1 MELLTILKVNNM
13 NNLKNKVAV
22 ITGGNGVLGGAIA
35 KGLAAQGA
43 KVGILGRS
51 EGTVQERVSEIE
63 KNGGMAIG
71 LVADVLKK
79 EDLQNAKEKI
89 ESEFGP
95 IDILVNAAGGN
106 MKGATITPD
115 QSIFDLDLDDMDKV
129 SELNYKGTVLP
140 VIIFGESMIARKKGS
155 IINISSLAADRAL
168 TRVMGYSSA
177 KAAIDNFTKWLS
189 VEMATKYG
197 DGIRVNA
204 IAPGF
209 FIGEQNRDLLLNED
223 GSLTERGNTIISN
236 TPMKRFGKPEELQ
249 GVANW
254 LAGNDSTF
262 VTGTVIYVDGGFSA
276 YSGV

>member
-1 MELLTILKVNNM
+1 M
-13 NNLKNKVAV
+13 NTLIDKVAV

-51 EGTVQERVSEIE
+51 DDTVNERVLEIQ
-63 KNGGMAIG
+63 NSGGSAIG
-71 LVADVLKK
+71 LIADVLNK
-79 EDLQNAKEKI
+79 DQLQAAKEKI
-89 ESEFGP
+89 EGIFGP

-115 QSIFDLDLDDMDKV
+115 QTIFDLNLDDMEKV
-129 SELNYKGTVLP
+129 SQLNFKGTVLP
-140 VIIFGESMIARKKGS
+140 ITIFGKSMTDRKKGN
-155 IINISSLAADRAL
+155 IINISSMAAERAL

-177 KAAIDNFTKWLS
+177 KAAINNFTKWLS
-189 VEMATKYG
+189 VEMAQKYG

-209 FIGEQNRDLLLNED
+209 FIGEQNRDLLLNAD
-223 GSLTERGNTIISN
+223 GSLTDRGNTIVGQ

-249 GVANW
+249 GAANW
-254 LAGNDSTF
+254 LAGDESTF
-262 VTGTVIYVDGGFSA
+262 VTGTVIAVDGGFGA
-276 YSGV
+276 FSGV